1 MEKLS
6 HAYIISSPSKELCI
20 KLATELAEKSLCGAA
35 GKRPCGVCRDCR
47 KVLNGTH
54 PDFIRISRL
63 SDDKGRLKK
72 ELQVDQIRSMAAD
85 AYVLPNEAAEKVYL
99 IEDADTMNESAQ
111 NAALKLL
118 EEPPKGVRF
127 ILCVQNPEK
136 LLVTVRSRCVEIHRN
151 AEAEA
156 PDADAK
162 RMAEEFI
169 SCIQRGSRSGLL
181 TWCMASEGCDGRKTA
196 DFLEAAKAELISAL
210 SGEGKRLSM
219 SGEEIMRLI
228 ALCDR
233 CLDRLKV
240 NTGTKHIYGLLAV
253 KGIEEKS

>member
-169 SCIQRGSRSGLL
+169 SCIQSGSRSGLL

-196 DFLEAAKAELISAL
+196 DFLEAAKAELISEL
-210 SGEGKRLSM
+210 SGEGKSLSM